1 MAFLK
6 KEQTDL
12 AIQVFLLIFAESF
25 KLQNKDEVNYRH
37 HQLQQ
42 SCWTEKDQ

>member
-12 AIQVFLLIFAESF
+12 AIQDFLLIFAESF
-25 KLQNKDEVNYRH
+25 KLQNKDEVNINYNNLAGLKRT
-37 HQLQQ
+37 
-42 SCWTEKDQ
+42 SESK

>member
-12 AIQVFLLIFAESF
+12 AIQDFLLIFAESF
-25 KLQNKDEVNYRH
+25 KLLNKDEVNNHH

-42 SCWTEKDQ
+42 SCWIEKNQ